1 MAKGKGKEEV
11 LVSDTADVTI
21 TRTSDGHRVIYTQT
35 QMASIEQSLGI
46 DDKVYGGIGFKPIA
60 IVKGQKEVT
69 TTFRNA
75 LYDVNLLAMSQGVS
89 VENGKAIINELVKE
103 VEVKDGAVSVDEE
116 IAEDSVVH
124 LLNTSGNTIEVEYD
138 ELEGI
143 VVPEGFAL
151 DGELVAVNFEKEITG
166 DIVEIESD
174 KFAESYAIEY
184 HTIGKDPMTQRVV
197 KDYYIQLD
205 NVVPSGEFEL
215 AFEGGE
221 PMAPEITFEA
231 LTAPNSNKIGRL
243 IQRTRE

>member
-1 MAKGKGKEEV
+1 MSRAKEEV

-21 TRTSDGHRVIYTQT
+21 TRNSDGHRVIYTQT

-75 LYDVNLLAMSQGVS
+75 LYDANILAMTQGVA
-89 VENGKAIINELVKE
+89 VEKGTATINELVKE
-103 VEVKDGAVSVDEE
+103 VPVENGTVSIDDD
-116 IAEDSVVH
+116 IAEDSSVH
-124 LLNTSGNTIEVEYD
+124 LLNARGNTIEVEYD
-138 ELEGI
+138 ELDGI
-143 VVPEGFAL
+143 VVPEDFAL
-151 DGELVAVNFEKEITG
+151 DGDLVSVNFEKDITG

-174 KFAESYAIEY
+174 KFGESYSIEY

-205 NVVPSGEFEL
+205 NVVPSGEMEL
-215 AFEGGE
+215 SFEGGE
-221 PMAPEITFEA
+221 PIAPEITFEA
-231 LTAPNSNKIGRL
+231 LTAPNSNRIGRL
-243 IQRTRE
+243 IQRHREE